1 MFKNYLKSGFRA
13 FWKNRGYN
21 SLNIFGL
28 AVGIACAGLIFLWAE
43 DEMTFDSGNEKIDR
57 LYAIRVNKR
66 FGDALHTMQSTPRP
80 LAESLKKE
88 VPGIIN
94 TARISDT
101 DQQMLF
107 GIEDKSLYATGRYT
121 DPALFSMLTLP
132 FVQGDPGNPF
142 PQLYSLVI
150 TETAAKKIFGEEKKL
165 IGKTVK
171 INNEQEYVITGV
183 IKDLPGNSTL
193 QAEWLAPYVIKMDPE
208 DAISW
213 NGYGPFTYVELDENT
228 DPSVINKSLKNFI
241 QKKRPDQDAESFLFP
256 MSRWHL
262 YDEFANGKPTG
273 GGRIKQVKMLS
284 AIAWIILLIACIN
297 FMNLATANSQKRA
310 KEVGVRKVLGVGK
323 RQLVIQF
330 IGEALFMTL
339 VAALV
344 AILIIG
350 LSLPAF
356 NTLMQKNLSLN
367 LGDPVHTIA
376 LLLISIICGLV
387 AGSYPSIYLSSFNPI
402 FVLKGVKMKSGGAAF
417 IRKGLVVLQFT
428 VSVVFIISTI
438 IVYLQIHHV
447 KNRKLGFNK
456 DNLVEINMQH
466 DVSSIFPSLKQDL
479 LNTGVIENVALS
491 DHATINGGNTDTRF
505 TWQGKD
511 KGQEIYI
518 AHRSVSPEYVSTSG
532 MQIIEGRDFS
542 DNTVLE
548 ANNLIITQSMARLMG
563 KETAVGKII
572 QSSRNNKEGVF
583 TNMTVIGVISDY
595 VYGNVY
601 GQPGP
606 VLFFCRIHK
615 DSDLAYVRMKPGNT
629 ENALNKIERVMKKD
643 NPGYPLQYRFVD
655 DQFNKKFLNEV
666 LISKVSS
673 VFAVLAIVISCLG
686 LFGLAAYTAAQRT
699 KEIGIRKVLGASIT
713 GLTRLLSK
721 DFLQLVIIACM
732 IAFPVAWW
740 MMSEWLQ
747 SYQYRIS
754 ISWWIFPLTCLVA
767 ILIALLTISFHAIK
781 TAMANP
787 VNSLRSE

>member
-1 MFKNYLKSGFRA
+1 
-13 FWKNRGYN
+13 
-21 SLNIFGL
+21 
-28 AVGIACAGLIFLWAE
+28 
-43 DEMTFDSGNEKIDR
+43 
-57 LYAIRVNKR
+57 
-66 FGDALHTMQSTPRP
+66 
-80 LAESLKKE
+80 
-88 VPGIIN
+88 
-94 TARISDT
+94 
-101 DQQMLF
+101 
-107 GIEDKSLYATGRYT
+107 
-121 DPALFSMLTLP
+121 
-132 FVQGDPGNPF
+132 
-142 PQLYSLVI
+142 
-150 TETAAKKIFGEEKKL
+150 
-165 IGKTVK
+165 
-171 INNEQEYVITGV
+171 
-183 IKDLPGNSTL
+183 
-193 QAEWLAPYVIKMDPE
+193 
-208 DAISW
+208 
-213 NGYGPFTYVELDENT
+213 
-228 DPSVINKSLKNFI
+228 
-241 QKKRPDQDAESFLFP
+241 
-256 MSRWHL
+256 
-262 YDEFANGKPTG
+262 
-273 GGRIKQVKMLS
+273 
-284 AIAWIILLIACIN
+284 
-297 FMNLATANSQKRA
+297 
-310 KEVGVRKVLGVGK
+310 
-323 RQLVIQF
+323 
-330 IGEALFMTL
+330 
-339 VAALV
+339 
-344 AILIIG
+344 
-350 LSLPAF
+350 
-356 NTLMQKNLSLN
+356 
-367 LGDPVHTIA
+367 
-376 LLLISIICGLV
+376 
-387 AGSYPSIYLSSFNPI
+387 
-402 FVLKGVKMKSGGAAF
+402 
-417 IRKGLVVLQFT
+417 
-428 VSVVFIISTI
+428 
-438 IVYLQIHHV
+438 
-447 KNRKLGFNK
+447 
-456 DNLVEINMQH
+456 MQH

-548 ANNLIITQSMARLMG
+548 ANSLIITQSMARLMG